1 MRAPASPAASGPAC
15 RHTRCARAGRWFCT
29 ATRWMTWTH
38 ASPRS
43 GRSSSSEV
51 RQPRWPAARALAAVT
66 SAVPDLVAELDLSG
80 NPMWFRPECKHR
92 HVAEIPTLRRYDDE
106 ELTDLD
112 RELAAEAL
120 SGGKFRLPRPC
131 PRPSDRAAA
140 RTGSGGAAAPAEGSR
155 PSTAPV
161 SSGRLTVPF
170 RLPAGQPSSP
180 TVSGPGAEG
189 GAGVAAAGTDARFA
203 GAVAAAFKPLPARP
217 WQPDRAPPAQ
227 WRGCQRRGCQRRGC
241 Q

>member
-1 MRAPASPAASGPAC
+1 
-15 RHTRCARAGRWFCT
+15 
-29 ATRWMTWTH
+29 MTWTH

-189 GAGVAAAGTDARFA
+189 GQAWPQLALTRVLQVPSPPPSSHSPRGRGSPTARPQPSGAAASD
-203 GAVAAAFKPLPARP
+203 AAASDAAASDAGSLPLLTPCRR
-217 WQPDRAPPAQ
+217 RAPLFSECVDTGAQ
-227 WRGCQRRGCQRRGC
+227 
-241 Q
+241 